1 MQSNLNSITLPVICK
16 SLNPL
21 TASSRCSGKWGEERE
36 KRKGD
41 FCRDEGWQVLR
52 SASLTLI
59 SDPVPGDGCRASE
72 SSHRC
77 SASEEPWAGGAL
89 YTGQRPPWHVTNNQ
103 EDLSASLT
111 LCKTPILCTVL
122 GCAWGEGDEWS
133 NKYRIK
139 WKLLPARES
148 SHSCY
153 GGMIFRTAPLQN
165 FYF

>member
-1 MQSNLNSITLPVICK
+1 MQNNLNSIILPVICK

-59 SDPVPGDGCRASE
+59 SDPAPGDGCRASE

-77 SASEEPWAGGAL
+77 SASAEPWAEGTL
-89 YTGQRPPWHVTNNQ
+89 YTEQWPPWHVTNNQ

-122 GCAWGEGDEWS
+122 GYAWGEGDEWS

-139 WKLLPARES
+139 WKLLPAR
-148 SHSCY
+148 
-153 GGMIFRTAPLQN
+153 
-165 FYF
+165 

>member
-52 SASLTLI
+52 SASLILI